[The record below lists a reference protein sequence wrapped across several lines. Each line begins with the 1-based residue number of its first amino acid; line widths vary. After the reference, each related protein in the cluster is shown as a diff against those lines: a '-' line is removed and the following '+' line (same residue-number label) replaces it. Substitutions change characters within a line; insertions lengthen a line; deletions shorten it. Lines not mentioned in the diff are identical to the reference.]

1 MRIALCQLDPTVGDI
16 EANAQAILK
25 AARQAADEG
34 ADLAVFSEL
43 CLTGYP
49 PKDLL
54 DHPSFVREQR
64 ARLTRLAAELPP
76 ELACLVGFV
85 HEAEPLLGR
94 RLRNAAAL
102 CRGGEVECVVDKRL
116 LPTYDVFDED
126 RYFSPGPVS
135 TPIEVAGLR
144 VGVTV
149 CEDIWNDVDAPIA
162 ERRYPVDPVEE
173 LAQQGI
179 DLLVNL
185 SASPF
190 TLPKREA
197 RPAML
202 AGVARRIARPV
213 VFVNQVGGNDDL
225 IFDGDS
231 TLFGADGTVLA
242 RLRRFATDFAVV
254 DLERGGVI
262 RTGPESEAGAALE
275 ALTLG
280 VRDYARKCGFKGAVL
295 GLSGGIDSALTAAIA
310 SRALGPENVLGL
322 ALPTRYSS
330 AHSLKDAH
338 DLADNLGMRCRDVSI
353 DSMFQASLDALTP
366 ELDALGEAGA
376 GDVTF
381 ENVQARLRCV
391 ALMAASNRLGLLLL
405 TTGNKSEVAVGY
417 CTLYGDMAGGLAV
430 ISDLPK
436 TFVYDVARH
445 VNVDAGRELIPES
458 TLTKPP
464 SAELRPDQ
472 KDSDSLPDYPTL
484 DAILERHV
492 EQQLTIDEI
501 VEDGFDE
508 AMVRRIVGLVRGNE
522 YKRRQMPPGLIVTKK
537 AFGPGRRYPIAQ
549 GYRT

>member
-1 MRIALCQLDPTVGDI
+1 MRIALCQLDPTVADLSGNSRSILD
-16 EANAQAILK
+16 AAQRAHE
-25 AARQAADEG
+25 EG

-54 DHPSFVREQR
+54 DRHSFIRDQR
-64 ARLTRLAAELPP
+64 AQLDALAAVLPAS
-76 ELACLVGFV
+76 LACLVGFV
-85 HEAEPLLGR
+85 HEAEPVLGR
-94 RLRNAAAL
+94 TLRNAAAL
-102 CRGGEVECVVDKRL
+102 CRGGRVEAVIDKRL

-126 RYFSPGPVS
+126 RHFASGGPS
-135 TPIEVAGLR
+135 APLEIAGLR
-144 VGVTV
+144 VGVTI
-149 CEDIWNDVDAPIA
+149 CEDIWNDVEAPIA
-162 ERRYPVDPVEE
+162 QRRYPVDPVQE
-173 LAQQGI
+173 LADAGI

-190 TLPKREA
+190 TLPKRLA

-202 AGVARRIARPV
+202 ADVARRIARPV

-225 IFDGDS
+225 LFDGDS
-231 TLFGADGTVLA
+231 TLFAADGTTLA
-242 RLRRFATDFAVV
+242 RLSRFRPDFAVV
-254 DLERGGVI
+254 DLEAGGVV
-262 RTGPESEAGAALE
+262 RDGSETDAAAALE

-280 VRDYARKCGFKGAVL
+280 VRDYATKCGFAGVVL

-310 SRALGPENVLGL
+310 VRALGAENVLGL

-330 AHSLKDAH
+330 THSLEDAH
-338 DLADNLGMRCRDVSI
+338 ALADNLGMRCRDVSI
-353 DSMFQASLDALTP
+353 DAMFQASLDTLTP
-366 ELDALGEAGA
+366 ELDALGSARA

-391 ALMAASNRLGLLLL
+391 TLMAASNRLGLLLL

-436 TFVYDVARH
+436 TFVYEVAREL
-445 VNVDAGRELIPES
+445 NAQAGRAIIPER

-492 EQQLTIDEI
+492 EQHQTIDEI
-501 VEDGFDE
+501 VAAGFDQ
-508 AMVRRIVGLVRGNE
+508 AVVTRIVGLVRGNE

-549 GYRT
+549 GYRG